1 MATVERHVEE
11 AEGRKVTI
19 GNVRNIGIMAHIDA
33 GKTTLSERIL
43 YYTGENYKIG
53 EVHDGTATMDWM
65 VQEQERG
72 ITITSAATTCYWKG
86 YRINLIDT
94 PGHVDFTAEVERSLR
109 VLDGAVAVF
118 CAVGKVQPQSETV
131 WRQAKRYGVPII
143 ACVNKMDRVGGDFYA
158 VVEDIKKKL
167 GAVAVPVVIPIGSE
181 AQFAGVIDIIEKRAY
196 YFDGDE
202 FGAKMREEDV
212 PAEYQDKVKQSY
224 HDLVEKVAE
233 NNDEVMELFL
243 DDKMPDNDLLRK
255 AIRECTIA
263 SKIVPCFCCSAFK
276 NKGVQL
282 LLDGV
287 AAYLPSPLD
296 IWETKGTDPRTD
308 KPLVRHCGDKEPFA
322 ALVFKIMNDPFVG
335 KLAYFRVYSGTA
347 LKSMS
352 VYNPRTTKSDRLG
365 RLLLMHANARSEQ
378 DAIYSGDIGA
388 AVGLKN
394 ATTGDT
400 ICVENDPIVLESMH
414 FPDPVI
420 SMAIEP
426 KTTVDRDK
434 LTKGLLA
441 MAEED
446 PTFHVKSNAETGQTI
461 ISGMGELHL
470 DIIRDRLFREFKV
483 DANAGAP
490 EVAYR
495 ETILKP
501 ASSDTKFVRQSGG
514 RGQYGHVVINITPK
528 ERGHGVTVEN
538 KVIGGAIP
546 KEYIKPVEQGLVEAA
561 QTGVLCNSPVIDIHI
576 DIVDGSY
583 HPVDSSE
590 MAFKIAASMAFKDAC
605 NKAGLVVLEPIMKV
619 EITTPD
625 ENMGDVIGDITGR
638 RGSVVQVEA
647 DSTQGF
653 TRILANAPLA
663 EMFGY
668 STSLRSLTRGRA
680 SYTMEPS
687 HFDNVP
693 KMVQDKIVEKCKR

>member
-1 MATVERHVEE
+1 MANVERHVEE
-11 AEGRKVTI
+11 AEGRKVSLAK
-19 GNVRNIGIMAHIDA
+19 VRNIGIMAHIDA

-86 YRINLIDT
+86 HRINLIDT

-131 WRQAKRYGVPII
+131 WRQAKKYGVPTIV
-143 ACVNKMDRVGGDFYA
+143 CVNKMDRVGGDFYA
-158 VVEDIKKKL
+158 VVDDIKKKL
-167 GAVAVPVVIPIGSE
+167 GACAVPVVVPIGSE
-181 AQFAGVIDIIEKRAY
+181 AQFAGVIDIIDKKAI

-202 FGAKMREEDV
+202 FGATVRIEEV
-212 PAEYQDKVKQSY
+212 PADFQEKVAEAY
-224 HDLVEKVAE
+224 HHLVEVVAE

-243 DDKMPDNDLLRK
+243 EDKMPDNDLLRR
-255 AIRECTIA
+255 ALRECTIA
-263 SKIVPCFCCSAFK
+263 AKVVPCFCCSAFK
-276 NKGVQL
+276 NKAVQVV
-282 LLDGV
+282 LDGV
-287 AAYLPSPLD
+287 TAYLPSPLD
-296 IWETKGTDPRTD
+296 IWEIKGSDPRTE
-308 KPLVRHCGDKEPFA
+308 KPLTRHCGDKEPFS
-322 ALVFKIMNDPFVG
+322 ALVFKIMTDPFVG

-347 LKSMS
+347 LKGMS
-352 VYNPRTTKSDRLG
+352 VYNPRTTKTDRLG
-365 RLLLMHANARSEQ
+365 RLLLMHANTREEQ
-378 DAIYSGDIGA
+378 EMVFSGDIGA

-394 ATTGDT
+394 VTTGDT
-400 ICVENDPIVLESMH
+400 ICDESNPIVLESMH

-426 KTTVDRDK
+426 KTSADRDK
-434 LTKGLLA
+434 LTKGLLSL
-441 MAEED
+441 AEED

-470 DIIRDRLFREFKV
+470 EIIRDRLFREFKV

-495 ETILKP
+495 ETIQKP
-501 ASSDTKFVRQSGG
+501 ANSDTKFVRQSGG
-514 RGQYGHVVINITPK
+514 RGQYGHVVINVIPK

-538 KVIGGAIP
+538 KVVGGTIP
-546 KEYIKPVEQGLVEAA
+546 KEFIKPVEQGLMEAA
-561 QTGVLCNSPVIDIHI
+561 LTGVLCNSPVIDIHMEI
-576 DIVDGSY
+576 IDGSY

-605 NKAGLVVLEPIMKV
+605 GKAGLVVLEPIMKV

-638 RGSVVQVEA
+638 RGSVVQVES
-647 DSTQGF
+647 DSSF

-693 KMVQDKIVEKCKR
+693 KLVQDKIVEKSKR